1 MRCMETGVAK
11 GFGAIS
17 PSVEKKNQKRRDSI
31 FTWKQFNSVML
42 KNTNTCKFTSDI
54 TRAQQK

>member
-17 PSVEKKNQKRRDSI
+17 PSVEKKKSKETRQYI
-31 FTWKQFNSVML
+31 YL
-42 KNTNTCKFTSDI
+42 KTI
-54 TRAQQK
+54 